1 MDRAKMPARG
11 SQSMAGGAAAAAAPG
26 RLPSGAPGA
35 QPGTPQIVF
44 APDSFW
50 LAQKVGLLALCVWL
64 ASAGTDDVSWQLFG
78 GQLRVALVSLIVLG
92 PMFVFS
98 GRTLRGLSFHTGRFW
113 LAFLVFALLASVFGM
128 WRRES
133 LTMIA
138 SYCSKGYIIF
148 FIICAFADT
157 YDQCRRLLY
166 AKIIGALPV
175 LFACLFLGGTTT
187 DGRFIIPNS
196 YLFNNA
202 NDLALD
208 LLFSA
213 GFFIYLALR
222 RSILTRILGAAGMV
236 FCVVFVVRTAS
247 RGGVIALLLFLA
259 ALVLFSR
266 NRLVWML
273 LSVPILIAGFSL
285 VPASTL
291 RRLTTIYFNPQVY
304 QIHSNDDLASIG
316 SQLQRVQLM
325 KKAVHYSVVHPLLGV
340 GPGQFMNAVWDE
352 EHRMGKYPPALGTHN
367 TYLEVS
373 SECGIPAFICYTF
386 VVVACITINFRT
398 MRRLRQRDNM
408 KDAAS
413 MAYCLFV
420 TSIGFAANIFFHH
433 LAYSGYLPLLAG
445 FTVCLSSARESVRPL
460 QAVVAAPSRL
470 AAAPHRPL

>member
-1 MDRAKMPARG
+1 MPARG
-11 SQSMAGGAAAAAAPG
+11 SQSVGGGAAATAAPERLPPAAPG
-26 RLPSGAPGA
+26 AGLGI
-35 QPGTPQIVF
+35 PQIVSS
-44 APDSFW
+44 PDSFW

-64 ASAGTDDVSWQLFG
+64 AAAGTDDVSWQLFG

-98 GRTLRGLSFHTGRFW
+98 GRMLRGLTFHTGRFW

-133 LTMIA
+133 LTMMW
-138 SYCSKGYIIF
+138 SYCSKGYILF
-148 FIICAFADT
+148 FIVCAFAGT
-157 YDQCRRLLY
+157 YDQCRRLLF

-175 LFACLFLGGTTT
+175 LLACLFLGGTTSE
-187 DGRFIIPNS
+187 GRFIIPRS

-202 NDLALD
+202 NDLALE

-222 RSILTRILGAAGMV
+222 RGILSRVLGVTGMIL
-236 FCVVFVVRTAS
+236 CVAFVVRTAS

-259 ALVLFSR
+259 ALVFFSR

-273 LSVPILIAGFSL
+273 LSVPILMAGFSL

-291 RRLTTIYFNPQVY
+291 RRLTTIYFNPQTY
-304 QIHSNDDLASIG
+304 QVHSDDDLATIG

-325 KKAVHYSVVHPLLGV
+325 KKALHYSLVHPLLGV

-386 VVVACITINFRT
+386 VALACITVNYRT
-398 MRRLRQRDNM
+398 MQRLRRRGDMQ
-408 KDAAS
+408 DAAH

-420 TSIGFAANIFFHH
+420 TSIGFATNIFFHH

-445 FTVCLSSARESVRPL
+445 FTVCLSSARESVRALP
-460 QAVVAAPSRL
+460 AVPAAPARL
-470 AAAPHRPL
+470 ATAPHRPL